1 MTLVY
6 ISLFLVFLPW
16 LVMLVIL
23 ANRVLADL
31 REQKRQGREMDPA
44 TRDFLRLCWVTLLV
58 AQALGGW

>member
-6 ISLFLVFLPW
+6 ISLFFIFLPL

-31 REQKRQGREMDPA
+31 REQKRELDPA

-58 AQALGGW
+58 AQALKGW